1 MAPFGETV
9 LAWRL
14 ARGMSQAEVARAAR
28 LPRPNLSAIERGDRD
43 VTLRTLRALAAALD
57 VRPGALVDGELPGQ
71 DGPPLSRGALER
83 VASAAATGGPKLN
96 TLSRRLRLVIGGE
109 SGADDRGRRLGPR
122 AGDAAYFGLRVSQPP
137 QTIAS
142 LVDRA
147 RAKIPRKTR
156 P

>member
-14 ARGMSQAEVARAAR
+14 ARGMSQAELARAAR

-43 VTLRTLRALAAALD
+43 VTLRTLRALAVALD
-57 VRPGALVDGELPGQ
+57 VRPGVLVDGELPGR
-71 DGPPLSRGALER
+71 GERPLSREALER
-83 VASAAATGGPKLN
+83 VARAAASGPAPSTRLDS
-96 TLSRRLRLVIGGE
+96 LSRRLRVVMGGRGSSGGE
-109 SGADDRGRRLGPR
+109 GRRLGPR
-122 AGDAAYFGLRVSQPP
+122 AGDAAYLQLRATQSP

-147 RAKIPRKTR
+147 RAKVRE
-156 P
+156 